1 MKIERR
7 KNVKKD
13 EDRCRERKGEDIKK
27 KRERKRDIKRERRM
41 DVKQLIRDR
50 GRYRKRIKSQKV
62 VST

>member
-27 KRERKRDIKRERRM
+27 ERERQKDIKRER
-41 DVKQLIRDR
+41 KINLKKLIRDR
-50 GRYRKRIKSQKV
+50 GRYRKGEDKITK
-62 VST
+62 